1 MCHNDKFSWLF
12 NKRFRA
18 FLSYLQ
24 KMTKSFSKYLLI
36 HSLNFYLSGSTY
48 FVSKQPTQLIIAAH
62 NCHNSPSRS
71 TPSKSLKK
79 PAKRPA
85 PYAKNKPVLA
95 KRKDT
100 SSSSGYSSMVKL
112 PTNAWTTPPP
122 QPSPPRDATGYPG
135 NPFPEVSPPIMM
147 PNQPTNLEISQTYV
161 EDPMPILMPNPTTN
175 LGMSPI
181 YVQDPM
187 PAIMGLAH
195 HQSWKPKVRN

>member
-1 MCHNDKFSWLF
+1 MAFDVARKVIDGIHDTSRSTIGYNSSVTSPFSTTPPVSAAGLM
-12 NKRFRA
+12 R
-18 FLSYLQ
+18 
-24 KMTKSFSKYLLI
+24 
-36 HSLNFYLSGSTY
+36 ST
-48 FVSKQPTQLIIAAH
+48 SH
-62 NCHNSPSRS
+62 SPSRS

-135 NPFPEVSPPIMM
+135 NLFPEVSPPIMM

>member
-1 MCHNDKFSWLF
+1 MAFDVARKVIDGIHDQSRSTIGYNSSVTSPFSTTPPVSAAGLM
-12 NKRFRA
+12 R
-18 FLSYLQ
+18 
-24 KMTKSFSKYLLI
+24 
-36 HSLNFYLSGSTY
+36 ST
-48 FVSKQPTQLIIAAH
+48 SH
-62 NCHNSPSRS
+62 SPSRS

-122 QPSPPRDATGYPG
+122 QPSPP
-135 NPFPEVSPPIMM
+135 IMM
-147 PNQPTNLEISQTYV
+147 PNQPTNCGISPLYV
-161 EDPMPILMPNPTTN
+161 EDPVPILMPNPTTN
-175 LGMSPI
+175 LGTSPI

-195 HQSWKPKVRN
+195 HQSWKPKVRNSNHYPFITCKSKWP

>member
-1 MCHNDKFSWLF
+1 MAFDVARKVIDGIHDGQSPIGYNSSVTSPFSTTPPVSAAGLM
-12 NKRFRA
+12 R
-18 FLSYLQ
+18 
-24 KMTKSFSKYLLI
+24 
-36 HSLNFYLSGSTY
+36 ST
-48 FVSKQPTQLIIAAH
+48 SH
-62 NCHNSPSRS
+62 SPSRS

-122 QPSPPRDATGYPG
+122 QPP
-135 NPFPEVSPPIMM
+135 PPIMM
-147 PNQPTNLEISQTYV
+147 PNPPTNLGTS
-161 EDPMPILMPNPTTN
+161 PM
-175 LGMSPI
+175 

-195 HQSWKPKVRN
+195 HQSWKPKEQKNGSLVALDEDNPFSPSYKETKDW